1 MRSPL
6 VVSLVVACGIGLL
19 AVTQLVAQ
27 RPQAPSRPLSDTV
40 LVDMS
45 EIMRKSARFNQA
57 MERLKGEYEAK
68 AAKLKQEVDRG
79 NQITEELRQM
89 APSDPRR
96 KQLEQQILKMRAD
109 YEIDGKR
116 VQSEIRDSETKIIV
130 GLLGELKGE
139 LSQYAQAN
147 QIQLILRND
156 PTPPELTD
164 PRMIM
169 QEIHKPIVYQA
180 GSDVTPAILNGLNRG
195 VAPPAGAP
203 RTGAPRTGGRPPAR
217 PVR

>member
-1 MRSPL
+1 MRTPL

-27 RPQAPSRPLSDTV
+27 RPQAPSRPMSDTV

-45 EIMRKSARFNQA
+45 EIMRKSARFNKA
-57 MERLKGEYEAK
+57 MEGLKGEYEAK
-68 AAKLKQEVDRG
+68 AAKLKQEGDRG

-89 APSDPRR
+89 APGDPRR

-116 VQSEIRDSETKIIV
+116 VTSEIRDSETKIIV

-139 LSQYAQAN
+139 LARYAKAN

-164 PRMIM
+164 PRMIL

-195 VAPPAGAP
+195 VAPPAGAA

-217 PVR
+217 PAR